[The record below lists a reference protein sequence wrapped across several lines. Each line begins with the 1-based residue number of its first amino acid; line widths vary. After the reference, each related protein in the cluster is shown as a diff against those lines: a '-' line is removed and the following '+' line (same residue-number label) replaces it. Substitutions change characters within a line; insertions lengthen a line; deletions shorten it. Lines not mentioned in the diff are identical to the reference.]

1 MLTAREIAIYALGK
15 TEGVNSLAETLG
27 KGMDDEKYIESWNK
41 TLKLLGIEMPLEE
54 LETIYNEFAKKMDE
68 IVNDS
73 EINEINKKQEKFE
86 QLNIENLA
94 MKAIILAGGRGKRLK
109 PVTDYVPKPLVP
121 INNIPIIEW
130 QIKYLKKFDVKE
142 VIICT
147 GYKAD
152 MIESYLNMKELGIK
166 IKFSIEKSPLGTG
179 GAIKKAGKMI
189 NEKSFFVIN
198 GDTITNIDL
207 HKLASKINTV
217 AAIELRTKYGILE
230 TESEK
235 IVNFK
240 EKKEITDTWMNA
252 GIYHLQK
259 EILKKL
265 PVKGDIE
272 KTVFPDYAK
281 KGLLNTIKFKNVE
294 WFSVDSFKDMEEC
307 STRVEKII
315 K

>member
-1 MLTAREIAIYALGK
+1 
-15 TEGVNSLAETLG
+15 
-27 KGMDDEKYIESWNK
+27 
-41 TLKLLGIEMPLEE
+41 
-54 LETIYNEFAKKMDE
+54 
-68 IVNDS
+68 
-73 EINEINKKQEKFE
+73 
-86 QLNIENLA
+86 

-121 INNIPIIEW
+121 IKNIPIIEW
-130 QIKYLKKFDVKE
+130 QIRYLKKFGIRE

-152 MIESYLNMKELGIK
+152 MIESYLSMKKLGMK
-166 IKFSIEKSPLGTG
+166 IKFSIEKTPLGTG
-179 GAIKKAGKMI
+179 GAIKKAGKWI
-189 NEKSFFVIN
+189 NDKSFFVIN

-207 HKLASKINTV
+207 DKLASKKNSI

-230 TESEK
+230 TESDK
-235 IVNFK
+235 IINFR
-240 EKKEITDTWMNA
+240 EKKEISDTWMNA

-259 EILKKL
+259 EVLKKL
-265 PVKGDIE
+265 PIKGDIE

-307 STRVEKII
+307 SERVEKII

>member
-1 MLTAREIAIYALGK
+1 
-15 TEGVNSLAETLG
+15 
-27 KGMDDEKYIESWNK
+27 
-41 TLKLLGIEMPLEE
+41 
-54 LETIYNEFAKKMDE
+54 
-68 IVNDS
+68 
-73 EINEINKKQEKFE
+73 
-86 QLNIENLA
+86 

-121 INNIPIIEW
+121 IKNIPIIEW
-130 QIKYLKKFDVKE
+130 QIKYLKKFGIKE

-147 GYKAD
+147 GYKTD
-152 MIESYLNMKELGIK
+152 MIESYLNMKKLGIK

-207 HKLASKINTV
+207 RKLASKKNSI

-230 TESEK
+230 VESDK
-235 IVNFK
+235 IINFK
-240 EKKEITDTWMNA
+240 EKKEIPDTWMNA

-259 EILKKL
+259 EIIKKL

-281 KGLLNTIKFKNVE
+281 KGLLDTIKFKNVE

-307 STRVEKII
+307 SVKVEKII

>member
-1 MLTAREIAIYALGK
+1 
-15 TEGVNSLAETLG
+15 
-27 KGMDDEKYIESWNK
+27 
-41 TLKLLGIEMPLEE
+41 
-54 LETIYNEFAKKMDE
+54 
-68 IVNDS
+68 
-73 EINEINKKQEKFE
+73 
-86 QLNIENLA
+86 

-121 INNIPIIEW
+121 IKNIPIIEW
-130 QIKYLKKFDVKE
+130 QIRYLKKFGIRE

-152 MIESYLNMKELGIK
+152 MIESYLSMKKLGMK
-166 IKFSIEKSPLGTG
+166 IKFSIEKTPLGTG
-179 GAIKKAGKMI
+179 GAIKKAGKWI
-189 NEKSFFVIN
+189 NDKSFFVIN

-207 HKLASKINTV
+207 DKLASKKNSI

-230 TESEK
+230 TESDK
-235 IVNFK
+235 IINFK
-240 EKKEITDTWMNA
+240 EKKEISDTWMNA

-259 EILKKL
+259 DVLKKL
-265 PVKGDIE
+265 PIKGDIE

-307 STRVEKII
+307 SERVEKII